1 MSEHG
6 VSIGIDLDM
15 QSIRAVK
22 IRNTGKST
30 KPVISS
36 IEEITGMFIKDEEV
50 IAGLKAIRQR
60 LSVSYTDT
68 IITNIGGK
76 QIYAAQIAFKK
87 MPDEEMHTALK
98 FEIRKNIPFDTA
110 GATINYQ
117 FISQNVKKNELSPL
131 VVTAVSNI
139 ILQRYLRVFEKSG
152 LKPEI
157 IDVFPLTIA
166 NAYHIHRDT
175 CKEAEKNGCIL
186 HIGSEFSTI
195 VIDGENIP
203 FFNRIIYFAANELF
217 GPAKSDQIAQ
227 REIERRI
234 AAFTEEIVRS
244 LAYYETTYHAKA
256 SNILTVLGNYPVPE
270 LLQKIQ
276 SDTGLT
282 VKLLNLIGS
291 IDNKYAS
298 ADSKFDIAL
307 VLSMRN

>member
-1 MSEHG
+1 MTVRG
-6 VSIGIDLDM
+6 NSIGIDLDM

-22 IRNTGKST
+22 TKNTGKNSR
-30 KPVISS
+30 PVIAS
-36 IEEITGMFIKDEEV
+36 IEEITGTFIKDEDV
-50 IAGLKAIRQR
+50 IAGLKAIKQR
-60 LSVSYTDT
+60 LAVSYTDT
-68 IITNIGGK
+68 IITCVGGK
-76 QIYAAQIAFKK
+76 QTYAAQLAFKK
-87 MPDEEMHTALK
+87 MPDEEMHNALK
-98 FEIRKNIPFDTA
+98 FEIRKNIPFDTV

-117 FISQNVKKNELSPL
+117 FLSQNVKKNDLSPL

-139 ILQRYLRVFEKSG
+139 ILQRYLRVFEKAG
-152 LKPEI
+152 LRPEI

-166 NAYHIHRDT
+166 NAYHIHRDSLR
-175 CKEAEKNGCIL
+175 ESDKNGCIL

-203 FFNRIIYFAANELF
+203 FFNRTIYFAADEIF
-217 GPAKSDQIAQ
+217 GPSKSDQIAP

-256 SNILTVLGNYPVPE
+256 SNILTVLGNFPVPD
-270 LLQKIQ
+270 LLKKIQ

-291 IDNKYAS
+291 LDNKYAS

-307 VLSMRN
+307 ALSMRN

>member
-1 MSEHG
+1 MAVNG

-22 IRNTGKST
+22 IKHTGKNL

-36 IEEITGMFIKDEEV
+36 IEEITGTFIKDEEV
-50 IAGLKAIRQR
+50 IAGLKAMRQR

-68 IITNIGGK
+68 IITCIGGK
-76 QIYAAQIAFKK
+76 QTYAAQIAFKK
-87 MPDEEMHTALK
+87 MPDEEMHNALK
-98 FEIRKNIPFDTA
+98 FEIRKNIPFDTI
-110 GATINYQ
+110 GATISYQ
-117 FISQNVKKNELSPL
+117 FLSQNVKKNDLSPL

-152 LKPEI
+152 LRPEI

-166 NAYHIHRDT
+166 NAFHIHRDT
-175 CKEAEKNGCIL
+175 NKDTEKNGCIL

-203 FFNRIIYFAANELF
+203 FFNRTIAFAANELL
-217 GPAKSDQIAQ
+217 GPPKSDQIAQ

-256 SNILTVLGNYPVPE
+256 SNILTVLGNYPVSE

-307 VLSMRN
+307 ALSMRN